1 MTLRPHSI
9 AYEIMY
15 DENTK
20 KATGVKV
27 IDSETNLTYEYFSR
41 LILEGRFLQ
50 GGEDVYTYSPGAR
63 YFIFFFHVFSFFF
76 HVFYSF
82 FILFFMFFY
91 SFFKAT
97 FFVIY

>member
-27 IDSETNLTYEYFSR
+27 IDSETNLTYEYFSKVIFVCASTVGSTSILLQSKSNR
-41 LILEGRFLQ
+41 FPNGMGNDSNELGHNLSLIH
-50 GGEDVYTYSPGAR
+50 
-63 YFIFFFHVFSFFF
+63 I
-76 HVFYSF
+76 
-82 FILFFMFFY
+82 
-91 SFFKAT
+91 
-97 FFVIY
+97 